1 MDYIISNDSITL
13 NYNPEKLTCKI
24 DSGKNAWE
32 WCRKPSVVL
41 HDESEL
47 FFYDAECSSEYC
59 KTGVAE
65 GVRATY
71 SGFGN
76 TDIAIHTFVWLNPS
90 TGEINFE
97 VRSDKDKHL
106 EIKRLQFPAPFALG
120 SDKGYT
126 VLPRMQGTL
135 VPAGTTISIADGRIQ
150 ERDGYM
156 SFFGQVREDAG
167 YIAIYT
173 TPYDAH
179 YRLPGSDTV
188 MPYFIESMGSMR
200 YKRSMS
206 YRFFDSG
213 CDYVTIAKAYRE
225 YMKETGQFVSLAE
238 KIQRNPN
245 IAKLIG
251 SPVIHT
257 GIAVHISP
265 ESNYYNP
272 DEPDKNDFYTSFD
285 ECAEKLRKL
294 KNNGLETAY
303 VHLDGWGNHGYDNLH
318 PDPFPP
324 HEAAGGTEG
333 MKRLS
338 ETCREL
344 GYEFGIHDQ
353 YRDYYYDAPS
363 FSPDNAVLNPDGT
376 RPYCSIWYGGPHSWL
391 CASLAPEYVR
401 RNYDEFERL
410 GIKIEGAYLDVFSVV
425 GLDECVS
432 DDHPMTREECVSY
445 RRRCFDI
452 LTYRGIIPSSEE
464 TIDSIVPAI
473 ALCHH
478 APYFTKNLG
487 NSNSDPAGIHVPLF
501 NLVYHDAMVI
511 PWYGIPGERG
521 GWGIPRDDSGF
532 LHALLN
538 GGTVYCPENA
548 DAETIRS
555 LEIALDLHRQVA
567 LQEMVGHSLVDG
579 NHRRQ
584 KSVFA
589 DGTCVEVDFD
599 DGTYRISIPGQHV
612 ISGNA

>member
-47 FFYDAECSSEYC
+47 FFSDAECSSEYC

-97 VRSDKDKHL
+97 VRADKDKHL

-200 YKRSMS
+200 YKRSMR

-363 FSPDNAVLNPDGT
+363 FSQDNAVLNPDGT

-511 PWYGIPGERG
+511 PWYGIPGKRG

-567 LQEMVGHSLVDG
+567 LQEMVGHSFVDG
-579 NHRRQ
+579 NHRKQ

-599 DGTYRISIPGQHV
+599 DGTYRISIPGQPA

>member
-47 FFYDAECSSEYC
+47 FFSDAECSSEYC

-97 VRSDKDKHL
+97 VRADKDKHL

-200 YKRSMS
+200 YKRSMR

-511 PWYGIPGERG
+511 PWYGIPGKRG

-567 LQEMVGHSLVDG
+567 LQEMVGHSFVDG

-584 KSVFA
+584 KSVFD

-599 DGTYRISIPGQHV
+599 DGTYRISIPGQPA

>member
-47 FFYDAECSSEYC
+47 FFSDAECSSEYC

-97 VRSDKDKHL
+97 VRADKDKHL

-200 YKRSMS
+200 YKRSMR

-567 LQEMVGHSLVDG
+567 LQEMVGHSFVDG

-599 DGTYRISIPGQHV
+599 DGTYRISIPGQPA